1 MKPIRRL
8 LSSPATLARLR
19 SGLAPCQTRPAAA
32 PCRRNLSASSKLCA
46 FQPLKPQKPN
56 TGAMS
61 SSATTLKGQPLDK
74 VVLDAMLRR
83 RMFYTPSFE
92 IYGGV
97 GGLYDYGPPGCAL
110 QANIIDSWRKHFV
123 LEEDMLEVDC
133 TALTPHD
140 VLKTSG
146 HVDKFADWMC
156 KDPKNGEILRAD
168 HFVEAILEARLK
180 GDKEARGQ
188 KVEEKEVDP
197 KKKKKAKSAAA
208 VKLDDAVVQEYE
220 EVLAKIDNFG
230 GPELGEL
237 IKKYDLKN
245 PETGVLPSEPV
256 AFNLMFQTS
265 IGPSSNLPGYLRPE
279 TAQGQFLN
287 FAKLLEFNQS
297 QMPFAS
303 ASIGKSYRN
312 EISPRAGL
320 LRVREFLMAEIEHF
334 VDPEGGKKHSRFH
347 EVEDVEL
354 VLLDRHVQ
362 LSGKTE
368 TKKMTI
374 GQAVKDGVVDNET
387 LGYFL
392 ARIHLFMKR
401 IGVDLS
407 KMRFRQHMANEM
419 AHYACDCWD
428 AELLTSSG
436 WVECVGCADRSAYDL
451 TVHAKKTGAPLV
463 VRERLDEPKVIEEWQ
478 VDINKKK
485 FGPLFKKDAKTVET
499 ALEATSQE
507 QREKLAKELTE
518 TGKIVLDVEG
528 IADGKATIDKDS
540 IAIEFRKRVENTRE
554 YTPNV
559 IEPSFGI
566 GRILYSLIEHNYWT
580 RASDGGDESRGVL
593 SFPPTVAPTKVLLVP
608 LSSNPQFKPAVKA
621 LSQKLRSLGVSSRVD
636 DSSAS
641 IGKRYS
647 RNDELGTPL
656 GITVDFQTLQDGT
669 ITLRDRDSTTQVR
682 AEEAKILDAIK
693 ALVDGSKSWET
704 VASELP
710 KFEGQ
715 EVDVTVR

>member
-1 MKPIRRL
+1 M
-8 LSSPATLARLR
+8 T
-19 SGLAPCQTRPAAA
+19 T
-32 PCRRNLSASSKLCA
+32 
-46 FQPLKPQKPN
+46 
-56 TGAMS
+56 T
-61 SSATTLKGQPLDK
+61 ATTLKGQPLDK
-74 VVLDAMLRR
+74 PVLDAMLRR

-97 GGLYDYGPPGCAL
+97 GGLYDYGPPGCSL
-110 QANIIDSWRKHFV
+110 QANIVDLWRKHFV

-133 TALTPHD
+133 TVLTPHE

-168 HFVEAILEARLK
+168 HFVEAILEARLN

-188 KVEEKEVDP
+188 QVVEKDDP
-197 KKKKKAKSAAA
+197 KKKKKKAKSEA
-208 VKLDDAVVQEYE
+208 VKLDDAVVKEYE
-220 EVLAKIDNFG
+220 EVLARIDNYD
-230 GPELGEL
+230 GPQLGEL

-245 PETGVLPSEPV
+245 PATGVLPSDPV

-265 IGPSSNLPGYLRPE
+265 IGPNSNLPGYLRPE

-287 FAKLLEFNQS
+287 FAKLLEYNQGG
-297 QMPFAS
+297 MPFAS

-334 VDPEGGKKHSRFH
+334 VDPQGGKKHERFQDVAH
-347 EVEDVEL
+347 VEL
-354 VLLDRHVQ
+354 VLLDRDTQ
-362 LSGKTE
+362 LSGKTN
-368 TKKMTI
+368 TRKLTV
-374 GQAVKDGVVDNET
+374 GQAVEEGLVDNET

-392 ARIHLFMKR
+392 ARIHLFLEK

-451 TVHAKKTGAPLV
+451 SVHAKKTGAPLV
-463 VRERLDEPKVIEEWQ
+463 VRERLEEPLVIEEWQ
-478 VDINKKK
+478 VDIEKKK

-499 ALEATSQE
+499 ALLATSQE
-507 QREKLAKELTE
+507 EREKLAKQLSDS
-518 TGKIVLDVEG
+518 GKISLEVAGVG
-528 IADGKATIDKDS
+528 DGKVEVGSDTLKV
-540 IAIEFRKRVENTRE
+540 EFRKRVENTRE
-554 YTPNV
+554 FTPNV

-566 GRILYSLIEHNYWT
+566 GRILYSLIEHNFWT
-580 RASDGGDESRGVL
+580 RGSDGGDEARGVL
-593 SFPPTVAPTKVLLVP
+593 SFPPTVAPTKVLIVP
-608 LSSNPQFKPAVKA
+608 LSSNAQFRPHIKK
-621 LSQKLRSLGVSSRVD
+621 LSQQLRSIGISNRID

-656 GITVDFQTLQDGT
+656 GITVDFQTLQDGS

-682 AEEAKILDAIK
+682 AEESKIIDAIK
-693 ALVDGSKSWET
+693 ALVGGSKNWEK

-715 EVDVTVR
+715 EVEIASR

>member
-1 MKPIRRL
+1 MKPIRHL
-8 LSSPATLARLR
+8 LPSPATLRLR
-19 SGLAPCQTRPAAA
+19 SGLAPRQTRPAAVF
-32 PCRRNLSASSKLCA
+32 CRRNLSASSKLCA
-46 FQPLKPQKPN
+46 FQPLKPQNPKA
-56 TGAMS
+56 GAMS

-110 QANIIDSWRKHFV
+110 QANIVDLWRKHFV

-220 EVLAKIDNFG
+220 EVLAKIDNYG

-428 AELLTSSG
+428 AELLTSTG

-478 VDINKKK
+478 IDIQKKK

-528 IADGKATIDKDS
+528 IAGGKATIDKDS
-540 IAIEFRKRVENTRE
+540 VAIEFRKRVENTRE
-554 YTPNV
+554 FTPNV

-656 GITVDFQTLQDGT
+656 GITVDFQTLQDGS

-682 AEEAKILDAIK
+682 AEESKILDAIK
-693 ALVDGSKSWET
+693 SLVDGSKNWET

-715 EVDVTVR
+715 EVEVVAR

>member
-1 MKPIRRL
+1 MHKQQKYKPD
-8 LSSPATLARLR
+8 TM
-19 SGLAPCQTRPAAA
+19 T
-32 PCRRNLSASSKLCA
+32 
-46 FQPLKPQKPN
+46 
-56 TGAMS
+56 

-74 VVLDAMLRR
+74 GVLDTILRR
-83 RMFYTPSFE
+83 RLFYTPSFE

-97 GGLYDYGPPGCAL
+97 GGLYDYGPPGCSL
-110 QANIIDSWRKHFV
+110 QANIVDVWRKHFI
-123 LEEDMLEVDC
+123 LEEDMLEVDT
-133 TALTPHD
+133 TALTPHE

-156 KDPKNGEILRAD
+156 KDPKNGDILRAD
-168 HFVEAILEARLK
+168 HFVEGILEARLN
-180 GDKEARGQ
+180 GDKEARGL
-188 KVEEKEVDP
+188 KVEEKEEDP
-197 KKKKKAKSAAA
+197 KKKKRKAKTEA
-208 VKLDDAVVQEYE
+208 VKLEDAVVKEYE
-220 EVLAKIDNFG
+220 EVLAKIDNYG

-245 PETGVLPSEPV
+245 PATGVQPSDPV
-256 AFNLMFQTS
+256 AFNLMFQTA

-303 ASIGKSYRN
+303 ACIGKSYRN

-354 VLLDRHVQ
+354 VLLNRDTQ

-368 TKKMTI
+368 TKKVKV
-374 GQAVKDGVVDNET
+374 GEAVKSGLIDNET
-387 LGYFL
+387 LGYFI
-392 ARIHLFMKR
+392 ARIHLFMQR
-401 IGVDLS
+401 IGVDES

-428 AELLTSSG
+428 CELFTTSG
-436 WVECVGCADRSAYDL
+436 WIECVGCADRSAYDL
-451 TVHAKKTGAPLV
+451 TVHANKTGAPLV
-463 VRERLDEPKVIEEWQ
+463 VRERREEPLVIEEWQ
-478 VDINKKK
+478 IDIEKKK
-485 FGPLFKKDAKTVET
+485 FGPLFKKDAKAVEA
-499 ALEATSQE
+499 ALEGTSQE
-507 QREKLAKELTE
+507 QREKLAKELSE
-518 TGKIVLDVEG
+518 TGKITLEVAGV
-528 IADGKATIDKDS
+528 ADGKVQVAKDS
-540 IAIEFRKRVENTRE
+540 ITIEFRKRVENTRE

-566 GRILYSLIEHNYWT
+566 GRILYSLMEHCFWT
-580 RASDGGDESRGVL
+580 RGSEGGDEARGVL
-593 SFPPTVAPTKVLLVP
+593 SFPPTVAPTKVLIVP
-608 LSSNPQFKPAVKA
+608 LSSNEKFKPLLKT
-621 LSQKLRSLGVSSRVD
+621 LSQRLRTTGISNRID
-636 DSSAS
+636 DSSAT

-656 GITVDFQTLQDGT
+656 GITIDFQTVQDGT
-669 ITLRDRDSTTQVR
+669 LTLRDRDSTTQVR
-682 AEEAKILDAIK
+682 ADEDKIIEAIK
-693 ALVDGSKSWET
+693 SLVDGSKKWADIE
-704 VASELP
+704 AELP

-715 EVDVTVR
+715 EVEVVSR

>member
-1 MKPIRRL
+1 MA
-8 LSSPATLARLR
+8 PA
-19 SGLAPCQTRPAAA
+19 
-32 PCRRNLSASSKLCA
+32 
-46 FQPLKPQKPN
+46 
-56 TGAMS
+56 
-61 SSATTLKGQPLDK
+61 ATTLKGQPLDK
-74 VVLDAMLRR
+74 PILDAMLRR
-83 RMFYTPSFE
+83 RVFYTPSFE

-110 QANIIDSWRKHFV
+110 QANIVDQWRKHFI

-133 TALTPHD
+133 TVLTPHE

-168 HFVEAILEARLK
+168 HFVEAILEARLN

-188 KVEEKEVDP
+188 KVEEKDDP
-197 KKKKKAKSAAA
+197 KKKKKKAKSEAI
-208 VKLDDAVVQEYE
+208 KLDDAVVKEYE
-220 EVLAKIDNFG
+220 EVLARIDNYD
-230 GPELGEL
+230 GPQLGEL

-245 PETGVLPSEPV
+245 PATGVLPSEPV

-287 FAKLLEFNQS
+287 FAKLLEFNQGS
-297 QMPFAS
+297 MPFAS

-347 EVEDVEL
+347 EVENVEL
-354 VLLDRHVQ
+354 VLLDRDTQ
-362 LSGKTE
+362 LSGRTE
-368 TKKMTI
+368 TRKVSV
-374 GQAVKDGVVDNET
+374 GQAVKEGLIDNET

-392 ARIHLFMKR
+392 ARIHLFLEK

-428 AELLTSSG
+428 AELLTSTG

-451 TVHAKKTGAPLV
+451 SVHAKKTGAPLV
-463 VRERLDEPKVIEEWQ
+463 VREQLDQPRVFEEWQ
-478 VDINKKK
+478 IDIEKKK

-507 QREKLAKELTE
+507 EREKLAKELTE
-518 TGKIVLDVEG
+518 TGKISLQVAGVG
-528 IADGKATIDKDS
+528 DGNVSVGKEAIK
-540 IAIEFRKRVENTRE
+540 IEFRKRVENTRE

-566 GRILYSLIEHNYWT
+566 GRILYSLIEHNFWT
-580 RASDGGDESRGVL
+580 RASDGGDESRGVSELLKLTICLTLEMFDADSYRSSL
-593 SFPPTVAPTKVLLVP
+593 SLPPSRLPRCSWCPFPPTLSSSRCSGRCLRGSELWASPTVSTTLRHPLASVIPVTTSSAHLSASPLTSRPCRTSPLLCETVTRPLRSEPTRTRLLRPSRRLSMEARPGHKSP
-608 LSSNPQFKPAVKA
+608 LSSPSLRARSWRLPPAKA
-621 LSQKLRSLGVSSRVD
+621 YKL
-636 DSSAS
+636 
-641 IGKRYS
+641 
-647 RNDELGTPL
+647 
-656 GITVDFQTLQDGT
+656 DG
-669 ITLRDRDSTTQVR
+669 SVR
-682 AEEAKILDAIK
+682 AY
-693 ALVDGSKSWET
+693 WENT
-704 VASELP
+704 IRV
-710 KFEGQ
+710 G
-715 EVDVTVR
+715 T

>member
-1 MKPIRRL
+1 MTPIRLLALRL
-8 LSSPATLARLR
+8 SPSRLKFIALSACARSSLATCRRNFAVARPLGAPQPLKAPHR
-19 SGLAPCQTRPAAA
+19 SNPAAA
-32 PCRRNLSASSKLCA
+32 MAS
-46 FQPLKPQKPN
+46 
-56 TGAMS
+56 T
-61 SSATTLKGQPLDK
+61 ATTLKGQPLDK
-74 VVLDAMLRR
+74 PVLDAMLRR

-97 GGLYDYGPPGCAL
+97 GGLYDYGPPGCSL
-110 QANIIDSWRKHFV
+110 QANIVDQWRKHFI

-133 TALTPHD
+133 TVLTPHE

-180 GDKEARGQ
+180 GDKEARGE
-188 KVEEKEVDP
+188 KVEEKEADP
-197 KKKKKAKSAAA
+197 KKKKKKAKTEA
-208 VKLDDAVVQEYE
+208 VKLDDAVVEEYE
-220 EVLAKIDNFG
+220 SVLAKIDNYD

-245 PETGVLPSEPV
+245 PTTGVLPSDPV
-256 AFNLMFQTS
+256 AFNLMFQTA

-334 VDPEGGKKHSRFH
+334 VDPEGGKKHGRFH
-347 EVEDVEL
+347 EVENVEL
-354 VLLDRHVQ
+354 VLLDRDTQ
-362 LSGKTE
+362 LSGKTV
-368 TKKMTI
+368 TRKLTA
-374 GQAVKDGVVDNET
+374 GQAVKDGVIDNET

-392 ARIHLFMKR
+392 ARIHLFLQK

-419 AHYACDCWD
+419 AHYAVDCWD

-451 TVHAKKTGAPLV
+451 NVHAKKTGAPLI
-463 VRERLDEPKVIEEWQ
+463 VRERLDEPLIIEEWQ
-478 VDINKKK
+478 VEIDKKK

-499 ALEATSQE
+499 ALDATSQE
-507 QREKLAKELTE
+507 QREALSKELADA
-518 TGKIVLDVEG
+518 GKITIDVPG
-528 IADGKATIDKDS
+528 VGNGKAEISKDS
-540 IAIEFRKRVENTRE
+540 IKIEFRKRVENTRE

-566 GRILYSLIEHNYWT
+566 GRILYSLIEHNFWT
-580 RASDGGDESRGVL
+580 RASDGGDDSRGV
-593 SFPPTVAPTKVLLVP
+593 
-608 LSSNPQFKPAVKA
+608 
-621 LSQKLRSLGVSSRVD
+621 SL
-636 DSSAS
+636 
-641 IGKRYS
+641 
-647 RNDELGTPL
+647 
-656 GITVDFQTLQDGT
+656 
-669 ITLRDRDSTTQVR
+669 
-682 AEEAKILDAIK
+682 IL
-693 ALVDGSKSWET
+693 WENAT
-704 VASELP
+704 CDIV
-710 KFEGQ
+710 F
-715 EVDVTVR
+715 